1 MMQVTPHYSSR
12 EVLQFTYDCTK
23 RLLTDNIPGVF
34 VECGVASGS
43 QIGAMQNAMQD
54 LNIDQKIYAFDSFE
68 GIPYAGQHD
77 AEQPGIGAKDKSKE
91 GVLESSGVSSHSI
104 DAVMQ
109 NFKRWKLKT
118 DNLIFVKGWFENTVP
133 DYKIGK
139 IALLRL
145 DGDLYS
151 STKVCLEHLLSK
163 VSKGGLVIIDD
174 YQLAGCRKAVHE
186 HIAEDKIIK
195 HLGIAYYEVP
205 K

>member
-23 RLLTDNIPGVF
+23 RLLTDNVPGVF

-54 LNIDQKIYAFDSFE
+54 LSIDRKIYAFDSFE
-68 GIPYAGQHD
+68 GIPYAGEHD

-91 GVLESSGVSSHSI
+91 GVLESSGISSHSE
-104 DAVMQ
+104 DVVLQ
-109 NFKRWKLKT
+109 NFKRWRLNI

-139 IALLRL
+139 IAMLRL

-151 STKVCLEHLLSK
+151 STKICLEHLLSK
-163 VSKGGLVIIDD
+163 VSKGGIVIIDD

-186 HIAEDKIIK
+186 YIPDDKLIK
-195 HLGIAYYEVP
+195 HLGIAYYEIP

>member
-23 RLLTDNIPGVF
+23 RLLTDKVPGVF

-43 QIGAMQNAMQD
+43 QIGAMQNAMEVLKQD
-54 LNIDQKIYAFDSFE
+54 RKIYAFDSFE
-68 GIPYAGQHD
+68 GIPYAGEHD
-77 AEQPGIGAKDKSKE
+77 AEQPGIGVKDKSKE
-91 GVLESSGVSSHSI
+91 GVLESSGISSHSEE
-104 DAVMQ
+104 AVLQ

-118 DNLIFVKGWFENTVP
+118 DNLIFVKGWFEHTVP
-133 DYKIGK
+133 GYKIGK
-139 IALLRL
+139 IAMLRL

-163 VSKGGLVIIDD
+163 VSKGGIVIIDD
-174 YQLAGCRKAVHE
+174 YGLSGCRKAVHE
-186 HIAEDKIIK
+186 FIPKNKIIE

>member
-1 MMQVTPHYSSR
+1 MQVTPHYSSR

-23 RLLTDNIPGVF
+23 KLLTDKIPGVF

-43 QIGAMQNAMQD
+43 QIGAMQNAMENLKQD
-54 LNIDQKIYAFDSFE
+54 RNIYAFDSFE
-68 GIPYAGQHD
+68 GIPFAGEHD
-77 AEQPGIGAKDKSKE
+77 ADQPGIGAKDLSKA
-91 GVLESSGVSSHSI
+91 GLLESSGVSSHSI
-104 DAVMQ
+104 DNVLQ
-109 NFKRWKLKT
+109 NFSRWKLKT

-133 DYKIGK
+133 GYKIDK

-195 HLGIAYYEVP
+195 HLGIAYYEVT

>member
-43 QIGAMQNAMQD
+43 QIGAMQNCMEVLKTD
-54 LNIDQKIYAFDSFE
+54 RKIYAFDSFE
-68 GIPYAGQHD
+68 GIPFAGVND
-77 AEQPGIGAKDKSKE
+77 ADQPGIGAKDLSKV
-91 GVLESSGVSSHSI
+91 GLLESSGVSSHSI
-104 DAVMQ
+104 DNVLQ
-109 NFKRWKLKT
+109 NFNRWKLKT
-118 DNLIFVKGWFENTVP
+118 DNLIFVKGWFENTVSG
-133 DYKIGK
+133 YKIDK

-186 HIAEDKIIK
+186 HIAEEKIIK
-195 HLGIAYYEVP
+195 HLGIAYYEIP

>member
-1 MMQVTPHYSSR
+1 MLRVNPNYSTHA
-12 EVLQFTYDCTK
+12 VLQFTYDCTK
-23 RLLTDNIPGVF
+23 KLLANKVPGAF
-34 VECGVASGS
+34 IECGVASGS
-43 QIGAMQNAMQD
+43 QIGAMQNAMED
-54 LNIDQKIYAFDSFE
+54 LKLQRKIYGFDSFE
-68 GIPYAGQHD
+68 GIPFAGIND
-77 AEQPGIGAKDKSKE
+77 AEQPGIGKKDLSKE
-91 GVLESSGVSSHSI
+91 GLLESSGISSHSQ
-104 DAVMQ
+104 DSVLQ
-109 NFKRWKLKT
+109 NFKRWGLST
-118 DNLIFVKGWFENTVP
+118 DNLVLVQGWFENTVP
-133 DYKIGK
+133 DYKLGK

-186 HIAEDKIIK
+186 FIPQDHIIE

>member
-1 MMQVTPHYSSR
+1 MRVTPHYSSK
-12 EVLQFTYDCTK
+12 EVLKFTYDCTK
-23 RLLTDNIPGVF
+23 RLLKDNVPGVF

-43 QIGAMQNAMQD
+43 QIGAMQECMQ
-54 LNIDQKIYAFDSFE
+54 NVGVSRKIYGFDSFE
-68 GIPYAGQHD
+68 GIPFAGVND
-77 AEQPGIGAKDKSKE
+77 AEQPGIGKKDLSKE
-91 GVLESSGVSSHSI
+91 GVLESSGISSHSQ
-104 DAVMQ
+104 DAVLQ
-109 NFKRWKLKT
+109 NFKRWGLST
-118 DNLIFVKGWFENTVP
+118 DNLVLIKGWFENTIP

-151 STKVCLEHLLSK
+151 STKVCLEHLLGK

-186 HIAEDKIIK
+186 FIPQEKIIE
-195 HLGIAYYEVP
+195 HLGIAYYEFT